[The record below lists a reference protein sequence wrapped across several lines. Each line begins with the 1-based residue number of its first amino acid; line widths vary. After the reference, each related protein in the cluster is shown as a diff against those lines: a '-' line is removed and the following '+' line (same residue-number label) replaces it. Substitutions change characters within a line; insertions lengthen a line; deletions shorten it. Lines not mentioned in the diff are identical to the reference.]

1 MLSKCWTKKS
11 IERPSFEE
19 IVQYLM
25 LVEDNSD
32 NFGKFS
38 ALHQYYDISIAE
50 KKPIELSSKNSDEL
64 TSSFNSDLVDSKENT
79 N

>member
-1 MLSKCWTKKS
+1 
-11 IERPSFEE
+11 
-19 IVQYLM
+19 M